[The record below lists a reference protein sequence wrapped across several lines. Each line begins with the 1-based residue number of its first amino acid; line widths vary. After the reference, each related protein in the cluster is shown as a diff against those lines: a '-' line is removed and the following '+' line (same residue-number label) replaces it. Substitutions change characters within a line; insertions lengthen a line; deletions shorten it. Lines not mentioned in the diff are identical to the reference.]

1 MTIEDFIKLNI
12 CKINSTISSF
22 KDAGANDYIDV
33 DIKNYLQEKLS
44 KDLESKTTEL
54 MLINEL
60 KKHSFVKKKIEDIA
74 NKFILYKPHLEEY
87 FEASIFKN
95 VFAKV
100 SIDDLAKNT
109 VEFINAEPSV
119 DELEIK
125 FIKSNLKNLIS
136 KCLYV
141 ASQGG
146 FTADLQNTNYGLR
159 VANEGDSAQFLF
171 IARAMLAGFNCSNVD
186 VRSSRYDSIVD
197 YNSKLIRIQIKGI
210 TAGSNISFFDR
221 DRGGQGI
228 DHTHERNKGQRIT
241 SKDCDIY
248 VAVDKQVGTCY
259 LIPMK
264 YADAL
269 TADIA
274 KNVKLSDIR
283 CYLERWQ
290 TIKDVALDNVNNLN
304 L

>member
-1 MTIEDFIKLNI
+1 MTIEDFVKLNI
-12 CKINSTISSF
+12 YKINTSISSF
-22 KDAGANDYIDV
+22 KDANANEYIDV

-44 KDLESKTTEL
+44 KDLQSNATEYQL
-54 MLINEL
+54 LNEL
-60 KKHSFVKKKIEDIA
+60 KSHNFVKTKIVDIA
-74 NKFILYKPHLEEY
+74 NKFVLYKPHLEKY
-87 FEASIFKN
+87 FQATVFKN

-100 SIDDLAKNT
+100 PIEDLANKT
-109 VEFINAEPSV
+109 VEFINAEPNV

-125 FIKSNLKNLIS
+125 FIKSNLKSLVS

-146 FTADLQNTNYGLR
+146 FTADLQYTDYGLR
-159 VANEGDSAQFLF
+159 VANEGDSAQFFF

-186 VRSSRYDSIVD
+186 VRSSRYDAIVD
-197 YNSKLIRIQIKGI
+197 FNSKLIRIQVKGI

-228 DHTHERNKGQRIT
+228 DHTHERNRGQRIT

-259 LIPMK
+259 LIPMT

-269 TADIA
+269 TADDA
-274 KNVKLSDIR
+274 KNVKLSDIAN
-283 CYLERWQ
+283 YLERWQ
-290 TIKDVALDNVNNLN
+290 TIIDVATR
-304 L
+304 